1 MVTIRF
7 EGSEMYPTWSP
18 DGNKIGFISR
28 RNGNSDIWVLDVDG
42 SDARRVTFTE
52 ESMVLDSRASK
63 HLVVWLLLILMP
75 ILIGACGNVSSSLGQ
90 YHEGR
95 ILWLNILEIDRTD
108 ELRYSTI
115 DPEDVIRKWRIQPSE
130 KDRELLLMR
139 LKVEN
144 RLVLNTVVVADQQ
157 AVVIEGSFQDE
168 YRPLSVT
175 NTVFL
180 DQRGQGDW
188 TVALE
193 YGECTDYPRLAV
205 NAGTNVHWANRGD
218 TGFTIQFGPGV
229 LPASCDSQLQIA
241 PGETLSHRFDEA
253 GTFNYHCSGGEGS
266 PQPAQ
271 ILVEAAD
278 SVREKLENNILFLEG
293 SFNLPKNTSVDG
305 WMVFDVPKNTKIR
318 SLRWWAGD
326 SITVRF

>member
-1 MVTIRF
+1 M
-7 EGSEMYPTWSP
+7 
-18 DGNKIGFISR
+18 
-28 RNGNSDIWVLDVDG
+28 
-42 SDARRVTFTE
+42 
-52 ESMVLDSRASK
+52 ASK

-95 ILWLNILEIDRTD
+95 ILRLNILEIDRTD

-144 RLVLNTVVVADQQ
+144 RLALNTVVVADQQ

-168 YRPLSVT
+168 YRPLSVA

-193 YGECTDYPRLAV
+193 DGECTDYPRLAV

-218 TGFTIQFGPGV
+218 TGSTIQFGPGV
-229 LPASCDSQLQIA
+229 LPASGDSQLQIA

-278 SVREKLENNILFLEG
+278 SVPEKLENNILFLEG